1 MAPNLRASSM
11 EVTTRFA
18 IERAVDGVIEHL
30 IENYSSSL
38 YAQAMELNLMFCH
51 RIMQFRIFEYYRIRN
66 LLGTF
71 WHLGPSAVGD
81 SAILFVRTNNL
92 FDFETAAVVIGNRC
106 RKSLAFVNLR
116 VAAL

>member
-18 IERAVDGVIEHL
+18 IELAVDGVIEHL
-30 IENYSSSL
+30 IVSHSSL
-38 YAQAMELNLMFCH
+38 YAQAMELNLMFGH